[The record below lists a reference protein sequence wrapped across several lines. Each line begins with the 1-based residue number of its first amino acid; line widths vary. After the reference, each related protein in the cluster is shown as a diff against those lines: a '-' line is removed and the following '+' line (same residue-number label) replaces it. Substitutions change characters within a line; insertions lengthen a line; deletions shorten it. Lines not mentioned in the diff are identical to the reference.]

1 MTEDARAGKIVGW
14 TWSLGPCSPEG
25 SEGLA
30 GVMEIVAEFC
40 LPSSGTGFLSTLET
54 LLPMLFGRSGDFGS
68 SDWNA
73 RCFTGDGVV
82 A

>member
-1 MTEDARAGKIVGW
+1 MTEDARAGTIAGW
-14 TWSLGPCSPEG
+14 TWSLDPCSREG
-25 SEGLA
+25 PGGLA
-30 GVMEIVAEFC
+30 GSVEIFAEFR
-40 LPSSGTGFLSTLET
+40 LPSSGTGFLSTVET

-68 SDWNA
+68 SNWNA